1 MDDAR
6 CSNKCGDAGPMK
18 TLSLRQQDLDWRQIG
33 DEIVALDAQ
42 GAAYLGLRGSG
53 AVLWRL
59 LADSATWEEIVAAL
73 VKTYGIDPTQAAEDV
88 GRFLAALSERGL
100 LAS

>member
-1 MDDAR
+1 
-6 CSNKCGDAGPMK
+6 MK

-33 DEIVALDAQ
+33 DEIVALDAR

-59 LADSATWEEIVAAL
+59 LADSATWDEIVTAL
-73 VKTYGIDPTQAAEDV
+73 VETYEIDRTRAAEDV
-88 GRFLAALSERGL
+88 GRFLAILNERGL
-100 LAS
+100 LVS